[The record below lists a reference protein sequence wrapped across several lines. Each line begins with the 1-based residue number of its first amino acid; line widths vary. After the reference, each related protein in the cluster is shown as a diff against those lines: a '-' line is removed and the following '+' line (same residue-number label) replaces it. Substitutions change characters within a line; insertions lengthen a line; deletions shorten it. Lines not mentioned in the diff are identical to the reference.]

1 MEGVIKI
8 KEKLRCV
15 CFGAVVL
22 NDKKNP
28 FRGKNRPATSTP
40 HMHNKIQQEKIISL

>member
-22 NDKKNP
+22 NDKKTR
-28 FRGKNRPATSTP
+28 FAGKTALQLAR
-40 HMHNKIQQEKIISL
+40 HICIIKYSKRK